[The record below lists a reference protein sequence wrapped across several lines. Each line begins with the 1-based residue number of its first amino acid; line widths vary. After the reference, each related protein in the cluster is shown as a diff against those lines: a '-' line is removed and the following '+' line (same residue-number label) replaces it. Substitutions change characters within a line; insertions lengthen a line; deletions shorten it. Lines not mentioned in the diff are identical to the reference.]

1 MRKKQAVV
9 DARGRRTKDKGLE
22 ELRLAL
28 ARLQR
33 RGSKINITA
42 VAVEAGYKS
51 GSVIHNVYPAFG
63 QEILALT
70 GKALRAQRDRKHVEL
85 VAEKADNRQLRDEVA
100 SLKADLAKLASINL
114 SLQGQ
119 LRAAT
124 ASADPKVVPLRGP
137 KAPKGR

>member
-1 MRKKQAVV
+1 MREKQVV
-9 DARGRRTKDKGLE
+9 EGRTRRHKDKGLE

-33 RGSKINITA
+33 RGDKVNITA
-42 VAVEAGYKS
+42 VAIEAGYKS

-63 QEILALT
+63 QEVLALT

-85 VAEKADNRQLRDEVA
+85 VAERADNRQLRDEVA

-114 SLQGQ
+114 SLEAQ
-119 LRAAT
+119 LRAAS
-124 ASADPKVVPLRGP
+124 ASADPKVVPLRRP
-137 KAPKGR
+137 KAPRGR